1 MGNLIK
7 TSEHCINSPSFCSS
21 WWGGI
26 QAGAVAIAPYTG
38 YHKKNC
44 RLVFWLVVCVLSQC
58 LKIICCFYCSEMSIS
73 LLGEDDFSR
82 I

>member
-7 TSEHCINSPSFCSS
+7 YQNTVLIPHPSAVPM
-21 WWGGI
+21 GTI
-26 QAGAVAIAPYTG
+26 QAIAVAIATYTG
-38 YHKKNC
+38 MPYLQKNC

-73 LLGEDDFSR
+73 LLG
-82 I
+82 